1 MATKKPRAM
10 ITLEPEDHAVL
21 KRLAEIQG
29 VSLSSI
35 VADLIHEVT
44 PTLMTIITAI
54 EEAKAAAQSLN
65 PEAKAR
71 LLAKLDNK
79 ESEAEKALIE
89 LQQEV
94 NEGIKASFEMVHGH
108 INEELTGGNDKA

>member
-1 MATKKPRAM
+1 MATKKPRSM
-10 ITLEPEDHAVL
+10 ITLEPEDHAIL

-35 VADLIHEVT
+35 VAELIHDVA
-44 PTLMTIITAI
+44 PTLMTIIAAI
-54 EEAKAAAQSLN
+54 EEAKAAASSLT

-71 LLAKLDNK
+71 LLAKLENK
-79 ESEAEKALIE
+79 ENEAEKALVE

-94 NEGIKASFEMVHGH
+94 NEGIKTSFNLVHEE
-108 INEELTGGNDKA
+108 INAELTDGNDKA